1 MSLMDLMREDF
12 STQYGTRQRTL
23 LRPFHFKQL
32 ANTKLSL
39 LTSAI
44 TQGTMYNSSYGQIL
58 RHFMVT
64 VGSSSPVTT
73 KTKSSNHFTP
83 DVPLSSLV
91 LSPRTDQKLQQSSLK
106 GSKRSWIKNKLSQM
120 IRFSFN

>member
-1 MSLMDLMREDF
+1 MSLMDLMKEDF

-32 ANTKLSL
+32 ANTKLSS
-39 LTSAI
+39 LTSVI
-44 TQGTMYNSSYGQIL
+44 IQPMMYNSSYGQIL
-58 RHFMVT
+58 RHFMAT
-64 VGSSSPVTT
+64 ADLSSPVTT

-91 LSPRTDQKLQQSSLK
+91 LSPRTDQKSQQSSSK
-106 GSKRSWIKNKLSQM
+106 GSKRSWIKRKLSQM